1 MGADNSSLFCF
12 FKRELGEVV
21 QVYSLRGY
29 GRRIVYSCIMP
40 GLHKEKKPCLKERLF
55 QKIVQSLQIVILSS
69 FFKVSLCSTCWNL
82 LYRPDW
88 PQFLSDS

>member
-1 MGADNSSLFCF
+1 MGADNSSLFNSF

-40 GLHKEKKPCLKERLF
+40 GLHKEKKPRLKKRLF
-55 QKIVQSLQIVILSS
+55 QKVVQSL
-69 FFKVSLCSTCWNL
+69 
-82 LYRPDW
+82 
-88 PQFLSDS
+88 